1 MKEGEVLTEQLF
13 QANNL
18 IYEHNLTYDNV
29 KIEKGKINF
38 IVGESGS
45 GKSTFLKL
53 LNNSISPASGQ
64 LLYNGKPIEEYDP
77 IILRRE
83 VSLVS
88 QEPFLFDES
97 ILDNFKTF
105 YSLRQVPMP
114 KKEYI
119 SYITELCYVNVPLD
133 QNAST
138 LSGGERQRVY
148 ISIFLSLC
156 PKVILLD
163 EPTSALDEKSSRK
176 VMKNV
181 INFCK
186 EKDIDMVIVSHDKS
200 IVEEFCENKVEIVKE
215 SSRWNP

>member
-1 MKEGEVLTEQLF
+1 MAEQLF

-18 IYEHNLTYDNV
+18 IYKYNLTYDNV
-29 KIEKGKINF
+29 RIEKDKINF

-53 LNNSISPASGQ
+53 LNNSISPVSGQ
-64 LLYNGKPIEEYDP
+64 LLYNGKAIEEYDP
-77 IILRRE
+77 IALRRE

-181 INFCK
+181 ISFCK
-186 EKDIDMVIVSHDKS
+186 EKNIDMVIVSHDKN
-200 IVEEFCENKVEIVKE
+200 IVEEFCENKVEIAKE

>member
-1 MKEGEVLTEQLF
+1 MAEQLF

-18 IYEHNLTYDNV
+18 IYKYNLTYDNV
-29 KIEKGKINF
+29 RIEKGKINF

-53 LNNSISPASGQ
+53 LNNSISPVSGQ
-64 LLYNGKPIEEYDP
+64 LLYNGKAIEEYNP
-77 IILRRE
+77 IALRRE

-97 ILDNFKTF
+97 ILENFKTF

-176 VMKNV
+176 VMKNI

-186 EKDIDMVIVSHDKS
+186 EKNIDMVIVSHDKN

-215 SSRWNP
+215 SNRWNP

>member
-1 MKEGEVLTEQLF
+1 MAEQLF

-18 IYEHNLTYDNV
+18 IYEYNLTYDNV
-29 KIEKGKINF
+29 RIEKDKINF

-53 LNNSISPASGQ
+53 LNNSISPVSGQ
-64 LLYNGKPIEEYDP
+64 LLYNGKAIEEYDP
-77 IILRRE
+77 IALRRE

-119 SYITELCYVNVPLD
+119 SYITELCYVNVPLG

-186 EKDIDMVIVSHDKS
+186 EKNIDMVIVSHDKN
-200 IVEEFCENKVEIVKE
+200 IVEEFCENKVEIAKE

>member
-1 MKEGEVLTEQLF
+1 MKKSLF
-13 QANNL
+13 EANSL
-18 IYEHNLTYDNV
+18 IYKANLTYDNV
-29 KIEKGKINF
+29 KIEQGKINF

-53 LNNSISPASGQ
+53 LNHTISPISGE
-64 LLYNGKPIEEYDP
+64 LLYNGKALEEYDP
-77 IILRRE
+77 IALRQE

-97 ILDNFKTF
+97 IIDNFKTF
-105 YSLRQVPMP
+105 YSLRHSPMP
-114 KKEYI
+114 NKDYI
-119 SYITELCYVNVPLD
+119 SYITKLCCVNVPLD

-163 EPTSALDEKSSRK
+163 EPTSALDEKNGYK
-176 VMKNV
+176 MMKN
-181 INFCK
+181 ITDFCK
-186 EKDIDMVIVSHDKS
+186 EKNIDVVIVSHDKN
-200 IVEEFCENKVEIVKE
+200 IVEEFCENKIQIVKE
-215 SSRWNP
+215 A

>member
-1 MKEGEVLTEQLF
+1 MKEPLF
-13 QANNL
+13 QASNL
-18 IYEHNLTYDNV
+18 IYKANLTYDSV
-29 KIEKGKINF
+29 RIEKGKINF

-53 LNNSISPASGQ
+53 LNHSISPASGE
-64 LLYNGKPIEEYDP
+64 LLYNSKAIEEYDP
-77 IILRRE
+77 IALRRE

-88 QEPFLFDES
+88 QEPFLLDES

-105 YSLRQVPMP
+105 YSLRQLPMP
-114 KKEYI
+114 KKDYI
-119 SYITELCYVNVPLD
+119 NYITELCSVNVPLD

-163 EPTSALDEKSSRK
+163 EPTSALDEKNSRK
-176 VMKNV
+176 IMKN
-181 INFCK
+181 ITNFCK
-186 EKDIDMVIVSHDKS
+186 EKNIDIVIVSHDKN
-200 IVEEFCENKVEIVKE
+200 IVEEFCENKIEMVKE
-215 SSRWNP
+215 GKIWEE

>member
-1 MKEGEVLTEQLF
+1 MSTPLF
-13 QANNL
+13 QANHL
-18 IYEHNLTYDNV
+18 IYIANLAYNDVT
-29 KIEKGKINF
+29 IQRGKVNF

-53 LNNSISPASGQ
+53 LNESINPVSGK
-64 LLYNGKPIEEYDP
+64 LLYNGKPIKEYDP
-77 IILRRE
+77 IALRRE

-97 ILDNFKTF
+97 ILDNFYKF
-105 YSLRQVPMP
+105 YALREATMP
-114 KKEYI
+114 SVDYVN
-119 SYITELCYVNVPLD
+119 YITDLCCVNVPLD

-163 EPTSALDEKSSRK
+163 EPTSALDEKNSRK
-176 VMKNV
+176 MIKNI
-181 INFCK
+181 INFCFDK
-186 EKDIDMVIVSHDKS
+186 NIDIVIVSHDQN
-200 IVEEFCENKVEIVKE
+200 IVAEFCENKIIIVKE
-215 SSRWNP
+215 A

>member
-1 MKEGEVLTEQLF
+1 MAEQLF

-18 IYEHNLTYDNV
+18 IYKYNLTYDNV
-29 KIEKGKINF
+29 KIEKDKINF

-53 LNNSISPASGQ
+53 LNNSISPVSGQ
-64 LLYNGKPIEEYDP
+64 LLYNDKAIEEYDP
-77 IILRRE
+77 IALRRE
-83 VSLVS
+83 VSSVS

-105 YSLRQVPMP
+105 YSLRQTPMP
-114 KKEYI
+114 EKEYI

-163 EPTSALDEKSSRK
+163 EPTSALDEKSGRK

-186 EKDIDMVIVSHDKS
+186 EKNIDMVIVSHDKN